1 MYDPIG
7 DYGGRIMEHWVA
19 NAALAVKPW
28 LDGAGT
34 MLTSWLAWR
43 IYALAGGVFVA
54 GLSIWNANRHREF
67 VVEISSPP
75 GRKPSTRKSILR
87 WQRQLAERVGNKQRE
102 AVRQAI
108 LVLFYGFFIPST
120 VLGLAIYFYPRFM
133 PGQDALSV
141 SGCPH
146 PLAVTPTFFG
156 TGAFIFSQLAMGMAN
171 KMSFLADSALARAFP
186 VYMPANEIVAVA
198 MVGYRY
204 FIGLFAAAFVH
215 LLYTAR
221 KIPADPMVQQQK
233 ADLEKRMEKADH

>member
-1 MYDPIG
+1 
-7 DYGGRIMEHWVA
+7 MEHWLTSAV
-19 NAALAVKPW
+19 LTVKPW
-28 LDGAGT
+28 ATWAGV

-43 IYALAGGVFVA
+43 IYALIGGVAAV

-67 VVEISSPP
+67 VVEFSSPP
-75 GRKPSTRKSILR
+75 GRKPSKLRSIRR
-87 WQRQLAERVGNKQRE
+87 WQRELEERVGNKQRE
-102 AVRQAI
+102 AVRQAM

-120 VLGLAIYFYPRFM
+120 ALGLAIYYYPWFM

-156 TGAFIFSQLAMGMAN
+156 TGIFIFSQLAMGMAN
-171 KMSFLADSALARAFP
+171 KMSFLADSALAGAFP
-186 VYMPANEIVAVA
+186 VYMPANGIVAAA

-221 KIPADPMVQQQK
+221 KIPADPKVQEQK
-233 ADLEKRMEKADH
+233 DDLDKRLKNANH